1 MKKWKKLDSKIA
13 FDNKWFKVRQD
24 KVKLPDGKIIDDYYV
39 WLEGDLSLIVPVT
52 KGKQII
58 LVKQYKHASGQIM
71 IEYPAG
77 YVDEGETPEQAAK
90 RELLEETGFS
100 SSKFTLL
107 GKLTNNPTKTVGN
120 IYLYL
125 AEDVEEVAKKGEV
138 HSEDTE
144 EIELLIL
151 PPKEVL
157 KMVESGEIWV
167 TSSVAATYLASKKI
181 SFT

>member
-1 MKKWKKLDSKIA
+1 MDSKIA

-39 WLEGDLSLIVPVT
+39 WLEGDLALIVPVT
-52 KGKQII
+52 KDKQII

-71 IEYPAG
+71 TEYPAG
-77 YVDEGETPEQAAK
+77 YIDENETPEQAGK

-107 GKLTNNPTKTVGN
+107 GKLTNNPTKVVGN

-125 AEDVEEVAKKGEV
+125 AEDVEEVAKKGGV
-138 HSEDTE
+138 QSEDTE
-144 EIELLIL
+144 EIELLKL
-151 PPKEVL
+151 PPKKVL
-157 KMVESGEIWV
+157 RLVESGKIWV
-167 TSSVAATYLASKKI
+167 TSSVSATYLAFKKLGLI
-181 SFT
+181 